1 MGNFDNILKENI
13 EEVFLPLAEKMLGI
27 SIKETFE
34 LKDKIQ
40 ITIEREPDFL
50 KIIIDQN
57 GKKWILHLE
66 FQTTNDPKMIYRM
79 AEYGAIL
86 QRKYEIPV
94 RQVVIYLGSE
104 KPKMRTELTEEEQI
118 KGFELKDIRDFSTQ
132 STLNSEIPEEIIL
145 SILTDYEKADIDKV
159 IDEIIYKLQQVSKSE
174 SELRKSIKQL
184 IVLSRLRKLEVK
196 VKQKV
201 NDMPITYDIKTDGL
215 YKEGREEGLLE
226 GIEKGIQKGIEKGIE
241 KGIREG
247 KQEGLLEGREEG
259 IEKNR
264 FQIIS
269 KALSQRILTI
279 EQIAEM
285 AEVSIDYV
293 LSIQSEPERKRDT

>member
-1 MGNFDNILKENI
+1 
-13 EEVFLPLAEKMLGI
+13 
-27 SIKETFE
+27 
-34 LKDKIQ
+34 
-40 ITIEREPDFL
+40 
-50 KIIIDQN
+50 
-57 GKKWILHLE
+57 
-66 FQTTNDPKMIYRM
+66 M
-79 AEYGAIL
+79 AEYRAIL

-104 KPKMRTELTEEEQI
+104 KPKMRTELSEEEQI
-118 KGFELKDIRDFSTQ
+118 RGFELHDIKNSSLQ
-132 STLNSEIPEEIIL
+132 STLNSEVPEGIIL
-145 SILTDYEKADIDKV
+145 SILTDYEKADADKV

-184 IVLSRLRKLEVK
+184 LVLSRLRKLELK
-196 VKQKV
+196 IKQKV

-215 YKEGREEGLLE
+215 YNEGREEGREEGLLE
-226 GIEKGIQKGIEKGIE
+226 G
-241 KGIREG
+241 RE
-247 KQEGLLEGREEG
+247 EGREEG

-293 LSIQSEPERKRDT
+293 LSIQSEPEKKRNT

>member
-1 MGNFDNILKENI
+1 MAEFDKILKENI
-13 EEVFLPLAEKMLGI
+13 EAVFLPMVEEMLGI

-34 LKDKIQ
+34 IKDKIQ

-57 GKKWILHLE
+57 GKEWILHLE

-79 AEYGAIL
+79 AEYRAIL

-94 RQVVIYLGSE
+94 RQLVIYLGLE
-104 KPKMRTELTEEEQI
+104 KPWMRTQLSKEEQI
-118 KGFELKDIRDFSTQ
+118 TGFELHDIKNSSLQ
-132 STLNSEIPEEIIL
+132 STLNSEVPEGIIL
-145 SILTDYEKADIDKV
+145 SILTDYEKSDAGKV

-184 IVLSRLRKLEVK
+184 LVLSRLRKLEVK
-196 VKQKV
+196 IKQKI

-215 YKEGREEGLLE
+215 YNEGIQKGREEGREEGLQ
-226 GIEKGIQKGIEKGIE
+226 KGIQKG
-241 KGIREG
+241 REN
-247 KQEGLLEGREEG
+247 
-259 IEKNR
+259 NR

-269 KALSQRILTI
+269 KALSQRVLTI
-279 EQIAEM
+279 EQIAEI

-293 LSIQSEPERKRDT
+293 LSIQSELERKRGT